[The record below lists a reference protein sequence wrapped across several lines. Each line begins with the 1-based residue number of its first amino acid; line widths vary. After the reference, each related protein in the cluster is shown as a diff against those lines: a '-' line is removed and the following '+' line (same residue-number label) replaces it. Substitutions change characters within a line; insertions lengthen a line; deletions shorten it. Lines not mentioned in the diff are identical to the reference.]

1 MTKHTLQFT
10 SSQVDRIAAHG
21 IEFTPEALV
30 EALDDAEKLLNQR
43 GEVKEGQGIRD
54 PQLCG
59 RHVRLFRDE
68 AREIHLPLTDLGQR
82 IFGLSGP
89 SYQNFATGMRSR
101 TPDLIGQFYFAPTAH
116 IQTTR
121 TGAKQYAVNLTALA
135 RMHEK
140 GEALYPRLYRD
151 GIIDTLI
158 ADAKQYMDLDG
169 DGVPLPPLTEREA
182 EPLPEHLQKFS
193 PVK

>member
-1 MTKHTLQFT
+1 MTKHALQFT
-10 SSQVDRIAAHG
+10 PFQVARITAHG
-21 IEFTPEALV
+21 IEFKPEALV
-30 EALDDAEKLLNQR
+30 EALDEAEKLLSQR
-43 GEVKEGQGIRD
+43 MQTGEAKEGKGIRD

-59 RHVRLFRDE
+59 RYVRLFRDE
-68 AREIHLPLTDLGQR
+68 ARDLHLPLTDLGQR

-101 TPDLIGQFYFAPTAH
+101 TPDLIGQLYFAPTAH

-135 RMHEK
+135 RMHER
-140 GEALYPRLYRD
+140 GETLYPRLYRD

-169 DGVPLPPLTEREA
+169 NGHPLPPLADR
-182 EPLPEHLQKFS
+182 LHKFQ
-193 PVK
+193 PTPGK